1 MMIIKIQILWHR
13 SCRQNG
19 QQSLLSIP
27 KTKSSLKRPV
37 PFPSDP
43 KKTPPRKQMKTS
55 KKTNKPTKGIQAEPC
70 SENASSDDDISG
82 NDNSDNE
89 CSSLQGIKF
98 TVKGDW
104 EGQINYFPA
113 NEEHFQMYYPQGL
126 EENDKPI
133 WERMVN
139 DRKQNF

>member
-1 MMIIKIQILWHR
+1 
-13 SCRQNG
+13 
-19 QQSLLSIP
+19 
-27 KTKSSLKRPV
+27 
-37 PFPSDP
+37 
-43 KKTPPRKQMKTS
+43 MKTS

-82 NDNSDNE
+82 NDNSHNE

-98 TVKGDW
+98 TVKRDW